1 MDRNDVYYKQ
11 YSNLI
16 YLLDM
21 AVLPDLT
28 VQTDTKILKQH
39 IVMVS
44 ERLASGAKLYK
55 PAKRSKVST
64 SNHVLVILVS
74 LMLLEASKKSEEKE
88 KERERAKLPPK
99 AKAKS
104 DV

>member
-1 MDRNDVYYKQ
+1 
-11 YSNLI
+11 
-16 YLLDM
+16 M

-64 SNHVLVILVS
+64 SKTCFSYLS
-74 LMLLEASKKSEEKE
+74 FF
-88 KERERAKLPPK
+88 
-99 AKAKS
+99 
-104 DV
+104 DVT